1 MEPFVKHVGKVA
13 ALDRANVDTDQ
24 VIPKQF
30 LKRIERTGYGP
41 FAFFDWRYFEDGTT
55 PNPEFELNDAR
66 YTGATILVTG
76 RNFGCGSSREHAAW
90 ALKEYGFLTI
100 IAPSF
105 ADIFANNAVENGML
119 TVVLPP
125 EDVATLTERAQ
136 SIVDY
141 RISVDLANATV
152 QDDHGFAASFA
163 VDATVQHRLLNGLD
177 AVGLTLQQEDA
188 IAAFRRAAPF
198 LAALRP
204 EDGFE
209 RNLR

>member
-24 VIPKQF
+24 IIPKQF

-41 FAFFDWRYFEDGTT
+41 FAFFDWRYFEDGVT
-55 PNPEFELNDAR
+55 PKPEFELNDAR
-66 YTGATILVTG
+66 YDGASILVTG

-90 ALKEYGFLTI
+90 ALKEYGFLAI

-119 TVVLPP
+119 TVVLSP

-136 SIVDY
+136 TIDAYCVT
-141 RISVDLANATV
+141 VNLADTTV
-152 QDDHGFAASFA
+152 RDNQGFSASFA
-163 VDATVQHRLLNGLD
+163 VDPTVQHRLLNGLD

-188 IAAFRRAAPF
+188 IAAFEERRPAW
-198 LAALRP
+198 LRAS
-204 EDGFE
+204 
-209 RNLR
+209 

>member
-1 MEPFVKHVGKVA
+1 MEPLVKHVGKVA

-24 VIPKQF
+24 IIPKQF

-41 FAFFDWRYFEDGTT
+41 FAFFDWRYFADGTT

-66 YTGATILVTG
+66 YDGATILVTG

-90 ALKEYGFLTI
+90 ALKEYGFLAI

-125 EDVATLTERAQ
+125 EDVAELTRRAQ
-136 SIVDY
+136 TGADY
-141 RISVDLANATV
+141 RLTVDLANTTV
-152 QDDHGFAASFA
+152 RDDHGFTASFA
-163 VDATVQHRLLNGLD
+163 VDPTVQHRLLNGLD
-177 AVGLTLQQEDA
+177 AVGLTLQREDA
-188 IAAFRRAAPF
+188 ITAFEGKRPAWLAAP
-198 LAALRP
+198 
-204 EDGFE
+204 
-209 RNLR
+209 

>member
-1 MEPFVKHVGKVA
+1 MEPLVTHTGRVA
-13 ALDRANVDTDQ
+13 ALDRVNVDTDQ
-24 VIPKQF
+24 IIPKQF

-55 PNPEFELNDAR
+55 LNPAFELNDDR
-66 YTGATILVTG
+66 YAGATVLVTG

-90 ALKEYGFLTI
+90 ALKEYGFVAI

-125 EDVATLTERAQ
+125 ADVAELTQRAQ
-136 SIVDY
+136 NIDDY
-141 RISVDLANATV
+141 QITVDLANTIV
-152 QDDHGFAASFA
+152 QDNRGFATSFV

-177 AVGLTLQQEDA
+177 AVGLSLQQVDA
-188 IAAFRRAAPF
+188 ITAFEAK
-198 LAALRP
+198 RP
-204 EDGFE
+204 
-209 RNLR
+209 NWLTVS